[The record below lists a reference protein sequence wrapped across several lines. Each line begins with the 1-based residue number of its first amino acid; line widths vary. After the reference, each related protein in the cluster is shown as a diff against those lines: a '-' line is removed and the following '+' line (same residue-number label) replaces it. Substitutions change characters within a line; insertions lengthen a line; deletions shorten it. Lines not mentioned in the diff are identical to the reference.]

1 MDNLSTGKASIFLP
15 CFWCVGYACGILSLE
30 LSGWLKRATF
40 SRRTNGSLLLGAE
53 LIGSLDRVFHA
64 SMMTNPSV
72 FFLLRFTY
80 MLTHRFPVLFGATN
94 GPLGKMDFWSCNF
107 LMLKSTISRVWWM
120 AEVKTVLLLLSADNS
135 LRIHWMNF
143 PIQYAHVGT
152 LLWWAGNKLHAIDM
166 KQWESR
172 RNIGRSSFIYTWGF
186 YLQVRLVQV
195 AIQQQRRDDRRT
207 SLRVSYIFQL

>member
-1 MDNLSTGKASIFLP
+1 MCRIRLWNSLFGTERLIEEGHVFTTYEWIAPAGGWTYRQSGSCLS
-15 CFWCVGYACGILSLE
+15 
-30 LSGWLKRATF
+30 R
-40 SRRTNGSLLLGAE
+40 
-53 LIGSLDRVFHA
+53 FHDDK
-64 SMMTNPSV
+64 SV
-72 FFLLRFTY
+72 SFFFLLRFTY

-107 LMLKSTISRVWWM
+107 LMLKSTISRVWWV